1 MDLTT
6 ILIIAAVVLV
16 IIGLWYISV
25 SNKLNRAVVKID
37 ESLSGIDVA
46 LTKRYD
52 VLTKMIDVVKAYT
65 KHEKETLFEV
75 INLRKDMSIQEKNDV
90 NKAMDENFK
99 KINIVAENYPELKS
113 SENYKTLQQSIAD
126 VEEHLQAAR
135 RLYNSNVSLFN
146 QLLVT
151 FPTSSIAKSKGL
163 TKKDFFETDEA
174 EYHELVEVV
183 DQLAGV
189 VFRQGGHEAHQVLV
203 AFLVYLADE

>member
-6 ILIIAAVVLV
+6 ILIIVGIVLFILV
-16 IIGLWYISV
+16 LWYISV

-52 VLTKMIDVVKAYT
+52 VLTKMIDVVKAYA

-75 INLRKDMSIQEKNDV
+75 INLRKDMTIQEKNDA
-90 NKAMDENFK
+90 NKTMDENFK
-99 KINIVAENYPELKS
+99 RINVVAENYPELKS

-126 VEEHLQAAR
+126 VEEHLQASR

-146 QLLVT
+146 QMLVT
-151 FPTSSIAKSKGL
+151 FPTSSIAKNKGL
-163 TKKDFFETDEA
+163 TKKDFFE
-174 EYHELVEVV
+174 
-183 DQLAGV
+183 
-189 VFRQGGHEAHQVLV
+189 
-203 AFLVYLADE
+203 ADETKKEDVKIDL